1 MKNSL
6 REKFKTNIFV
16 KPLYRKRNIHDRDN
30 VEKGTI
36 PFSYKKTVNLC
47 GDAFNVNTVISKHGV
62 NKINVKRKICKES
75 KIVLPGECDTIISG
89 DRFKNF
95 KHVDLSKFISKHGD
109 KYSKIR
115 PEIKN
120 FSKKMLGSSK
130 DRVEEIVNKNK
141 KEHNNVNTVD
151 SKMVILHKVLIC
163 SKIENFDGTLLK
175 LFYMFG
181 S

>member
-1 MKNSL
+1 MKKSL

-47 GDAFNVNTVISKHGV
+47 GDAFNVKTVISKHGV

-75 KIVLPGECDTIISG
+75 KIVLPGECDTTISG
-89 DRFKNF
+89 DSFKNF
-95 KHVDLSKFISKHGD
+95 KHVDLSKFISKHSD

-115 PEIKN
+115 PELKN

-130 DRVEEIVNKNK
+130 YRVDEIVNKNK

-151 SKMVILHKVLIC
+151 SEMFILDKVPKL
-163 SKIENFDGTLLK
+163 KILMAL
-175 LFYMFG
+175 Y
-181 S
+181 

>member
-16 KPLYRKRNIHDRDN
+16 KPLYRKSNIHDRDN

-47 GDAFNVNTVISKHGV
+47 GDEFNVKTVISKHGV

-75 KIVLPGECDTIISG
+75 KIVLPGECDTKIS
-89 DRFKNF
+89 DSFKNF

-115 PEIKN
+115 PKLKN
-120 FSKKMLGSSK
+120 FSKKILESSQ

-151 SKMVILHKVLIC
+151 SKMVILQKV
-163 SKIENFDGTLLK
+163 SALK
-175 LFYMFG
+175 LKMLMALC
-181 S
+181 